1 MLAYERVNCENC
13 IFDRCVMSNGQLLLF
28 DLLENK
34 KQREVFSLPEMW
46 SIDRLCEKYYQFKKT
61 DGCSCSFLNSSRR
74 HLQYFTDWVKQY
86 GFDTSGEK
94 LSDLNS
100 VILSDY
106 RQYLAENTKISV
118 VTANVYIAHVRMLLF
133 WAENIHGLS
142 HPPMGVI
149 RLFRKNKVKKGHG
162 RKQDRSAISWDELE
176 RLFVAASVVDTA
188 LLLLGLNCGF
198 GNTDIATLKLCDID
212 LEAATVSHERP
223 KTGVA
228 RNFGL
233 WPETVEILKRYIEKH
248 RGKPAREEFAELVF
262 INNLGNPFCWER
274 IDEDGTFRRSDAIKN
289 RFIRLYKRAGLQRPY
304 GRGFYSMRHTAATQT
319 ALGSNDPS
327 HVQAILGHQS
337 LNAQKFYRHDQ
348 TQKAKQAQQKIHDQL
363 KETLIPRIIG
373 ARYVSF
379 RGCIERLK

>member
-13 IFDRCVMSNGQLLLF
+13 IFDRCVMSNGQLPLF

-46 SIDRLCEKYYQFKKT
+46 SIDRLCEKYYQFKRT
-61 DGCSCSFLNSSRR
+61 DGCSASFLNSAKR
-74 HLQYFTDWVKQY
+74 HLRYFCDKLKCC
-86 GFDTSGEK
+86 GFDPSSEK

-100 VILSDY
+100 VMLSDY

-198 GNTDIATLKLCDID
+198 GNTDIATLKFCDID
-212 LEAATVSHERP
+212 LEAATVSHARG
-223 KTGVA
+223 KTGID

-233 WPETVEILKRYIEKH
+233 WPETVEILKRYIKKH
-248 RGKPAREEFAELVF
+248 RGKPAREEFAELFF
-262 INNLGNPFCWER
+262 INNLGSPFCW
-274 IDEDGTFRRSDAIKN
+274 DYA
-289 RFIRLYKRAGLQRPY
+289 
-304 GRGFYSMRHTAATQT
+304 
-319 ALGSNDPS
+319 
-327 HVQAILGHQS
+327 
-337 LNAQKFYRHDQ
+337 
-348 TQKAKQAQQKIHDQL
+348 
-363 KETLIPRIIG
+363 
-373 ARYVSF
+373 
-379 RGCIERLK
+379 